1 MVSNGLGNK
10 SLETLLEKRKG
21 YMNLQAKFRER
32 KRPINANLVIVVGVV
47 FAKWSSDN
55 NIKGEKKMRRKKQQ
69 T

>member
-1 MVSNGLGNK
+1 
-10 SLETLLEKRKG
+10 
-21 YMNLQAKFRER
+21 MNLQAKFRER